1 MPAPRKSTKPEGAYH
16 HGNLRSALLDAAL
29 AVLTDKGVT
38 GFSLR
43 ETARRAGVT
52 PSAPKHHFTDTRGLL
67 TALATIAFHDLADRL
82 EAADRTWT
90 NQAESI
96 VAQGEAYLAFA
107 LDQRAL
113 FELMWQA
120 AMLDLT
126 NADLLVEKNRAFAV
140 LDRRVRGE
148 DSEDIE
154 QSDPRMAQ
162 TFACWS
168 IVHGFAH
175 MAIEGNFGLEWEAA
189 GATAR
194 ALLPRSL
201 ELLVERNFRA
211 SS

>member
-1 MPAPRKSTKPEGAYH
+1 MPGARKSEKPERTYH
-16 HGNLRSALLDAAL
+16 HGNLRAALLDAAL
-29 AVLTDKGVT
+29 AVLREKGVT

-52 PSAPKHHFTDTRGLL
+52 PSAPKHHFSDTRGLL
-67 TALATIAFHDLADRL
+67 TALATVAFHDLADRL
-82 EAADRTWT
+82 EDADRTGT
-90 NQAESI
+90 SKAESI
-96 VAQGEAYLAFA
+96 TEQGVAYLDFA

-120 AMLDLT
+120 ALLDLSD
-126 NADLLVEKNRAFAV
+126 ADLLVEKDRAFAV

-148 DSEDIE
+148 DAEPIAQD
-154 QSDPRMAQ
+154 DPRMAG

-168 IVHGFAH
+168 VVHGFAH
-175 MAIEGNFGLEWEAA
+175 MVIEGNFGLDWTVA

-201 ELLVERNFRA
+201 ELLVEKNFR
-211 SS
+211 